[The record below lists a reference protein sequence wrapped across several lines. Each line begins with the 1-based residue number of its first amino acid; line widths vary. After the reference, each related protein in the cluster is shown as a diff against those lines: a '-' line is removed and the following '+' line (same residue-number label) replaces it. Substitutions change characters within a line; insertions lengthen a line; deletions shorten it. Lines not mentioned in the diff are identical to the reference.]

1 MDATQAIRTAVD
13 HADISFLFDLPLNE
27 AQEILNSAGENT
39 TLTKLSRCYPNV
51 TNIEEARLIA
61 SILRSFTNI
70 KTIHLYSQDLTGEAL
85 LPIVDSI
92 RGHRLE
98 GLFLSANMIG
108 DVGCLAL
115 ATLLEDPIC
124 NLHTLELQG
133 NDIGN
138 EGAIAIANS
147 LVNNTKLKKL
157 RLNNNPFNQSMV
169 ENAFSKVIC
178 NTSSVNNTY
187 YSNHTLENLYL
198 QRPHS
203 TYHLSETNM
212 GGNTGHIAIRKI
224 LRHHHPNIDMK
235 PLFELAASVEGEQN
249 LKGLPY
255 VLAWFDRAK
264 ETVGYNVERRKLRA
278 IYQFAQA
285 MPLLFVSTSSTDKM
299 DNKKRKRG

>member
-1 MDATQAIRTAVD
+1 MDASQAIRTAVD
-13 HADISFLFDLPLNE
+13 YAEISFLFDLPLNE

-39 TLTKLSRCYPNV
+39 TLTKLSRSYPIA
-51 TNIEEARLIA
+51 TNIDGAHLIA
-61 SILRSFTNI
+61 SILRRFKNI
-70 KTIHLYSQDLTGEAL
+70 KTIHLYSQSLTGDAL
-85 LPIVDSI
+85 LPIVDGI

-98 GLFLSANMIG
+98 GLFLSANSIG

-147 LVNNTKLKKL
+147 LVNNTKLKRL

-178 NTSSVNNTY
+178 NTSNVNNTY
-187 YSNHTLENLYL
+187 NSNHTLENLYI

-212 GGNTGHIAIRKI
+212 GGNTSHVAIRKI
-224 LRHHHPNIDMK
+224 LRHHPNIDMK
-235 PLFELAASVEGEQN
+235 PLFGLATSVEGEQN
-249 LKGLPY
+249 LKVLPY

-285 MPLLFVSTSSTDKM
+285 MPLLFIPNSRIHGRRS
-299 DNKKRKRG
+299 KRKRAGS